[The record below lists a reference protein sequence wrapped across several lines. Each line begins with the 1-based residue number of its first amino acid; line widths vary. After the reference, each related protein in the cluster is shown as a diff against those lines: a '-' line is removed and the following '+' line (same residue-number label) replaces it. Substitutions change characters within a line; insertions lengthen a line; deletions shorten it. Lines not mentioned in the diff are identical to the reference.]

1 MPQLQ
6 VIKDFFKKHRWLNWL
21 LQILLIL
28 TVFLG
33 VRAWQLRDAVMGEA
47 PLLAGKLITGEMINL
62 EDYRGQSVLVYFWA
76 TWCPVCKISNGSI
89 DAIAD
94 DRPVITIASWSE
106 SEAEV
111 VEYLGQ
117 KSLDMPVLVD
127 TQGFWAREYGVRG
140 VPASFIVDKDGM
152 VRFVESGYTTEWGLR
167 LRLWWLDS

>member
-1 MPQLQ
+1 MSQLQ
-6 VIKDFFKKHRWLNWL
+6 RIKDYLKKHRWQSAI

-28 TVFLG
+28 SVFAG
-33 VRAWQLRDAVMGEA
+33 VRAWQLRDAVSGPA
-47 PLLAGKLITGEMINL
+47 PIIAGQLINGDIINL
-62 EDYRGQSVLVYFWA
+62 EQYRGQPVLVYFWT

-106 SEAEV
+106 SEAV
-111 VEYLGQ
+111 VKAYLQQ

-127 TQGFWAREYGVRG
+127 NQGAWAQRFGVRG

-152 VRFVESGYTTEWGLR
+152 VRFVESGYSTEWGLR